1 MRCISFIT
9 SLHDIFIA
17 YFYTMET
24 TAKAANFRNYDEG
37 ETIATVRENYRKM
50 RTNQTV
56 EYVDRMRSK
65 YLTFDKPMHM
75 WEAMEKLNVFVDLSD
90 PDMNLPNLH
99 HLVQTAEGMRAENR
113 PDWMQLV
120 GLIHDLGK
128 CMFLWGED
136 EDGTSMTEQW
146 GLVGDIFLVG
156 CQFPDTLVYSEFND
170 ANPDMKDARYNTELG
185 MYAKHSGLD
194 NALKAWGHDEYLFQ
208 VLSNHKEN
216 AIPKEGMTMIRY
228 HSFYPWHT
236 GGSYMN
242 IMSEGEKPYL
252 DWVKDFN
259 QYDLYT
265 KRPQTY
271 QLEDLKSYYLPIIE
285 KYLGKGPVLW

>member
-1 MRCISFIT
+1 
-9 SLHDIFIA
+9 
-17 YFYTMET
+17 MESRDT
-24 TAKAANFRNYDEG
+24 THYIYRMESTAKTANFRDYEKG
-37 ETIATVRENYRKM
+37 ETITRVRENYRKM

-56 EYVDRMRSK
+56 DYVQRMRSK
-65 YLTFDKPMHM
+65 YLSFEKPVHI
-75 WEAMEKLNVFVDLSD
+75 WDAMEKLNVFVDLSD

-99 HLVQTAEGMRAENR
+99 HLIQTAEGIRADNR

-156 CQFPDTLVYSEFND
+156 CQFPETLVYSEFNN
-170 ANPDMKDARYNTELG
+170 ANPDMQDSRYNTELG
-185 MYAKHSGLD
+185 MYTKGYGLD
-194 NALKAWGHDEYLFQ
+194 NALKAWGHDEYFFQ

-216 AIPKEGMTMIRY
+216 TIPKEGMSMIRY

-242 IMSEGEKPYL
+242 IMAEEEKPYL
-252 DWVKDFN
+252 NWVKDFN

-265 KRPQTY
+265 KRPKTY
-271 QLEDLKSYYLPIIE
+271 TLEDIKGYYLPIIE
-285 KYLGKGPVLW
+285 KYLGKGPVYW

>member
-1 MRCISFIT
+1 
-9 SLHDIFIA
+9 
-17 YFYTMET
+17 MET

-37 ETIATVRENYRKM
+37 ETIATVKENYRKM

-56 EYVDRMRSK
+56 EYVQRMRKK
-65 YLTFDKPMHM
+65 YLTFDKPMHV

-99 HLVQTAEGMRAENR
+99 HLVQTAEGMRADER

-128 CMFLWGED
+128 CMFLWGKD
-136 EDGTSMTEQW
+136 EDGTSMKEQW

-156 CQFPDTLVYSEFND
+156 CKFPQTLVYPEFND
-170 ANPDMKDARYNTELG
+170 ANPDMHDPRYNTELG
-185 MYAKHSGLD
+185 MYIRGYGLD

-216 AIPKEGMTMIRY
+216 RIPKEGMVMIRY
-228 HSFYPWHT
+228 HSFYPWHS
-236 GGSYMN
+236 GGSYMD
-242 IMSEGEKPYL
+242 IMSEDEKPYL

-265 KRPQTY
+265 KRPETHT
-271 QLEDLKSYYLPIIE
+271 LEEVKDHYMPIIE
-285 KYLGKGPVLW
+285 KYLGKGPVYW